1 MERSQKSAILADLKK
16 KMVLLSGPRQVG
28 KTYLARQIAEEFSS
42 PLYLNYDNAQDRS
55 VIERQSWKSSVDLL
69 VFDEIHK
76 MPEWKNYLKG
86 IFDTRARDLAILV
99 TGSARLETFRQSGD
113 SLAGRYFHHR
123 LLPLSPSETRREGTS
138 FGLDRFLGRGGFPEP
153 FLAEKD
159 EDAGRWRRQYLDGLI
174 REDILSFENI
184 TQLKAM
190 NLLVELLR
198 DRVGSPLSYQGLSE
212 DLAIAPNTV
221 KRYIEILE
229 ALYIVFRIH
238 PHHRSIA
245 RSLLQQPKLYFFD
258 VGLVKG
264 KEGARFENLVALS
277 LLKEL
282 LGQEDRD
289 GQRRELR
296 YLRTKEGTEA
306 DFLMCV
312 GDEGRLMVEAKT
324 GEAEIDPGLRYF
336 SGRYGFRGVQVVGD
350 LRLERDE
357 GGIAVRRAEEWL
369 AGLDR
374 AAGLPWDETGPHD

>member
-1 MERSQKSAILADLKK
+1 MERSQKSVILADLKK

-28 KTYLARQIAEEFSS
+28 KTFLARQIADEYSS
-42 PLYLNYDNAQDRS
+42 PLYLTYDNAQDRDL
-55 VIERQSWKSSVDLL
+55 IEHQSWRSSTDLL

-86 IFDTRARDLAILV
+86 IYDARTGTLSILV
-99 TGSARLETFRQSGD
+99 TGSARLEIFRQSGD

-123 LLPLSPSETRREGTS
+123 LLPLSPSEARRES
-138 FGLDRFLGRGGFPEP
+138 AAFALDRFLERGGFPEP
-153 FLAEKD
+153 FLAERE

-198 DRVGSPLSYQGLSE
+198 GRGGSPLSYQGLAE

-229 ALYIVFRIH
+229 ALYIVFRVY

-282 LGQEDRD
+282 LIQEDRD

-296 YLRTKEGTEA
+296 YLRTKEGIEV
-306 DFLMCV
+306 DFLVCV
-312 GDEGRLMVEAKT
+312 EDEGRLMVEAKT
-324 GEAEIDPGLRYF
+324 AEAAIDPGLRYF
-336 SGRYGFRGVQVVGD
+336 HGRYGFRGVQVVGD

-357 GGIAVRRAEEWL
+357 GEIAVRGAEGWL
-369 AGLDR
+369 AELDGY
-374 AAGLPWDETGPHD
+374 ATCPWDATGHGD